1 MSDKFKKGAGGDKA
15 GTLKAS
21 TLKSKIH
28 KKKKETQKKIW
39 AVKKAKQE
47 AIWKKYAEE
56 KEGLTPFSPYR
67 VKASD
72 KWFKDFK
79 ESKDKWYKDFNESKD
94 NWYKDYKLIEEY
106 SKHAPKSR
114 SFMTTRKKG
123 DLKKPKNPKKSN
135 TYSKKEVQ
143 KITGKT
149 SDGTIKYKKA
159 GGGQVKNRN
168 MGGVI
173 GGGLGSQDVVDYLY
187 KYKS

>member
-1 MSDKFKKGAGGDKA
+1 MNDKFEKGAGGDKA

-21 TLKSKIH
+21 TLKSKIW
-28 KKKKETQKKIW
+28 KKKKAQQRKSWEE
-39 AVKKAKQE
+39 KKAKKRKLYKTY
-47 AIWKKYAEE
+47 KKES
-56 KEGLTPFSPYR
+56 EGLTSSSPYR
-67 VKASD
+67 KEAADKWMKELDAVKA
-72 KWFKDFK
+72 KWSKELDAAKAKWVKDF
-79 ESKDKWYKDFNESKD
+79 D
-94 NWYKDYKLIEEY
+94 LIEEH

-114 SFMTTRKKG
+114 SFMTTIKKG

-143 KITGKT
+143 KITGKK

-159 GGGQVKNRN
+159 GGGKVKNRN